1 MKQTTTEE
9 PTVTAT
15 AARRIKYDRRH
26 LSSVGPAA
34 QKLAAIDGL
43 TRYIYAT
50 ACGYV
55 IELEPPAFKTQSYI
69 TVNPDGS
76 HD

>member
-1 MKQTTTEE
+1 MR
-9 PTVTAT
+9 V
-15 AARRIKYDRRH
+15 KYDRRH

-34 QKLAAIDGL
+34 QKLAAADGL
-43 TRYIYAT
+43 TRYIVCT
-50 ACGYV
+50 AYGWT
-55 IELEPPAFKTQSYI
+55 ILTEEPPSWQKRI

>member
-1 MKQTTTEE
+1 
-9 PTVTAT
+9 VTG
-15 AARRIKYDRRH
+15 ARRVKYDRRH

-34 QKLAAIDGL
+34 QKLAAIDGK

-50 ACGYV
+50 ALGYV
-55 IELEPPAFKTQSYI
+55 VELEPPAFKSQSFI

>member
-1 MKQTTTEE
+1 MESTTTQE

-15 AARRIKYDRRH
+15 TTRRIKYDRRH

-34 QKLAAIDGL
+34 QKLAAIDGK

-50 ACGYV
+50 ALGYT
-55 IELEPPAFKTQSYI
+55 IELEPPAFNQSFI